1 MYAIILVRKPD
12 MTNKILRGQFFTTS
26 NPFENSNAFSSWF
39 SLLPE
44 DAEILEPFAGAGNL
58 FDYLPESKW
67 VGYDI
72 EPKHPDV
79 IEQDT
84 IKNFPKDYKVCITN
98 PPYLA
103 KTTCTRKNL
112 PVQPILEDLYLDCIK
127 LALDNC
133 DYVCAIIPST
143 FIGTKLFADRLYA
156 WDKIDYV
163 LFSDT
168 DKPVGV
174 AYFVPNK
181 VNTTKYYVNG
191 EEILITADDTPET
204 KDLHLEFN
212 VSHGNYVLC
221 AIDLVS
227 QDNIKIY
234 KEDSSFNRSKF
245 LKNTSR
251 NYSLFY
257 CPDLKDEDI
266 DGINEFITKWRERT
280 KDFFITS
287 FKSEQKSG
295 KYRKRFSFG
304 QFKWVVSQYLKEKNA

>member
-1 MYAIILVRKPD
+1 MYANIFVRKPD

-44 DAEILEPFAGAGNL
+44 DSEILEPFAGAGNL

-72 EPKHPDV
+72 EPKNPDV

-84 IKNFPKDYKVCITN
+84 IKNFPKGYKVCITN

-168 DKPVGV
+168 DNPVGV

-181 VNTTKYYVNG
+181 VSSTKYFVNG
-191 EEILITADDTPET
+191 EEISITADDTPENVN
-204 KDLHLEFN
+204 LHMDFN
-212 VSHGNYVLC
+212 TANGNFVLC

-234 KEDSSFNRSKF
+234 KEDSTFDRSKF
-245 LKNTSR
+245 LKSTSR

-257 CPDLKDEDI
+257 SPDIKDEDI

-295 KYRKRFSFG
+295 KYRKRFSFS
-304 QFKWVVSQYLKEKNA
+304 QFKWVVAQYLKEKNA